1 MPTSLLPLAPPAT
14 TARRATIRVGYAI
27 AFALALAAHGPRLPA
42 QAAPARPSAPGAAAD
57 NDLADSGA
65 SPAYRARDSATAL
78 AYPEFSL
85 ALFRAMARQTPD
97 TNVFISPASAAFA
110 LAMTASGTAGTTWSA
125 MARTLGVGSISPERL
140 GAANAA
146 ALRSLTGQ
154 TAVTL
159 TIANSI
165 WADSGRPFLPAFLDG
180 TRRWYDADVTSL
192 VLHGPAAES
201 RINAWVAHATAG
213 RIASILPDTLPDS
226 AGMVLINAVYFKGRW
241 RGRFDSAATAPH
253 AFTIGDGRHVTRR
266 LMNRR
271 TSLLYLADTGL
282 RIVRLPYRGGRLAM
296 YVVLP
301 DSTQRLANV
310 VARLTP
316 ARWSRWMQSLATREV
331 QIELPRFRLE
341 YGATLNASLDT
352 LGMGIAFRCDSA
364 NFSRMLPANYLRRHP
379 TCIDRV
385 LQRTFVDV
393 NEEGTEAAAVTAVTI
408 AITASAARYVPP
420 PIEFI
425 VDHPFLVA
433 IRDDRT
439 GLLLF
444 LGQITDPKQP

>member
-1 MPTSLLPLAPPAT
+1 VTVRRTALA
-14 TARRATIRVGYAI
+14 V
-27 AFALALAAHGPRLPA
+27 AFAVSFVLALAAPGVRLLA
-42 QAAPARPSAPGAAAD
+42 QTAPTRPAAPVAAAD
-57 NDLADSGA
+57 ADLTDSGA
-65 SPAYRARDSATAL
+65 TAAYRAGDSASAL
-78 AYPEFSL
+78 AYPAFSL
-85 ALFRAMARQTPD
+85 ALFRAVARQTP
-97 TNVFISPASAAFA
+97 TANVFISPASAAFA

-125 MARTLGVGSISPERL
+125 MARTLGVGTLSPERL

-159 TIANSI
+159 AMANSI

-192 VLHGPAAES
+192 VLHGPAAQT

-213 RIASILPDTLPDS
+213 RIASILSDTLPDS
-226 AGMVLINAVYFKGRW
+226 AGMVLLDAVYFKGRW
-241 RGRFDSAATAPH
+241 RGAFDSAATAPH
-253 AFTIGDGRHVTRR
+253 PFTIGDGRRVTRR
-266 LMNRR
+266 LMSRR
-271 TSLLYLADTGL
+271 TPLLYVADSGMQV
-282 RIVRLPYRGGRLAM
+282 VRLPYRGGRLAM

-301 DSTQRLANV
+301 ESTQRLADA

-316 ARWSRWMQSLATREV
+316 ARWSRWMQTLAARDV
-331 QIELPRFRLE
+331 HIELPRFRLE
-341 YGATLNASLDT
+341 YGTTLNASLDT

-364 NFSRMLPANYLRRHP
+364 NFSRMLPATYLRRHP

-385 LQRTFVDV
+385 VQRTFVDV

-420 PIEFI
+420 PVEFI
-425 VDHPFLVA
+425 VDHPFVVA

-444 LGQITDPKQP
+444 VGQITDPTQP